1 VVQGVRL
8 DAVLRPRD
16 PGPWFDDEP
25 VFGVEFKLPSYGG
38 MKDDANHIRQA
49 VDYSY
54 CDFDGYGRIGIFLCP
69 SPVVRYLRMARDVID
84 QYAARVVEEI
94 TIEYHRRWAA
104 STLRATRSDFTD
116 AELEHEAKKQLWK
129 RQRQLRDIEA
139 GAVAEGFRGG
149 AAQRTQNVFLNEAGF
164 LVRMIGGFGVGEL
177 MQYRSLGW
185 TLARSGGRL

>member
-1 VVQGVRL
+1 L

-16 PGPWFDDEP
+16 PGPWFDD
-25 VFGVEFKLPSYGG
+25 V
-38 MKDDANHIRQA
+38 RQA

-69 SPVVRYLRMARDVID
+69 SPVVRHLRMARDVIE
-84 QYAARVVEEI
+84 QHAVRVAEEH
-94 TIEYHRRWAA
+94 TIEYHRRWVA
-104 STLRATRSDFTD
+104 STLRATRSDFTE

-129 RQRQLRDIEA
+129 RKRQLRDIEA

-149 AAQRTQNVFLNEAGF
+149 AAQRTQNVFLNEARF

-185 TLARSGGRL
+185 TLARSGGRLWSQYGEPVRHPWRLRPKFGGR